1 MILPKYND
9 TYGHTQ
15 HYVSYNFADRSI
27 YGSDTTAIVI
37 GQMQRFYILNGNH
50 VEALKGKDFTQCM
63 EYFLNHQNLHNSRG
77 DKYDPEDALKVIS
90 DYEAFQNK
98 NKKG

>member
-1 MILPKYND
+1 MIFPKYND
-9 TYGHTQ
+9 TYGHNQ

-50 VEALKGKDFTQCM
+50 VQALKGKDFNQCI
-63 EYFLNHQNLHNSRG
+63 EYFLSNSHLHNSRG
-77 DKYDPEDALKVIS
+77 DKYNQEDALKVIAE
-90 DYEAFQNK
+90 YEKFLNK
-98 NKKG
+98 QR

>member
-1 MILPKYND
+1 MLFPRYND
-9 TYGHTQ
+9 TYNHSK

-50 VEALKGKDFTQCM
+50 VDVLKNKDFNQCI
-63 EYFLNHQNLHNSRG
+63 EYFLSNPHLHNSRG
-77 DKYDPEDALKVIS
+77 DKYDKADADKVIS
-90 DYEAFQNK
+90 DYEAFL